1 MLCSHKCPSTSAAHH
16 KANPEILQ
24 APNTSHLR
32 SRTIHTR
39 RAVSSGHTALCTH
52 PWHVWPFYKL
62 VWGSYLNSKQ
72 PLLSPFPFFSNHSQP
87 EPAELA
93 SDDIA
98 AERNACK
105 TPPVLQPCAA
115 ALAADPSTSNRLS
128 IKALDLPQVMHIFNW
143 MQRKPILDC
152 AAADYLICG

>member
-1 MLCSHKCPSTSAAHH
+1 MSFHLCCSPQSESRDPASTEHVTPALPADQEDNLHSQSCLQRAH
-16 KANPEILQ
+16 
-24 APNTSHLR
+24 
-32 SRTIHTR
+32 
-39 RAVSSGHTALCTH
+39 SSVH
-52 PWHVWPFYKL
+52 PPRHVWPFYKL
-62 VWGSYLNSKQ
+62 VWGSYLYSKQ

-115 ALAADPSTSNRLS
+115 ALAADLSTSNRLS

-143 MQRKPILDC
+143 MQRKSILDC